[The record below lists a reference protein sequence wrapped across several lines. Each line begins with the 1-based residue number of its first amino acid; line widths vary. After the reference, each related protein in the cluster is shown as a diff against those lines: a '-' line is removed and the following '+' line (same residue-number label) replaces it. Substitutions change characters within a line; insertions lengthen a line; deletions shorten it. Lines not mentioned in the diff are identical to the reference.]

1 MRQAIPAEIDAF
13 DEPGWEPACRRTAAP
28 RMLRGSPPSSSM
40 LTTYIVPDG
49 LRRPRADKVL
59 AVAFPDHSRVAFQRA
74 FDAGLVKRNGEPLSR
89 DSTLEAGDEIAF
101 LFPEIKPNNMTPA
114 DIPLDVIFED
124 QHLLVVNKT
133 SGMVVH
139 PGAATGEDTLV
150 HALLMHCKGT
160 LSGVGGVERPGIVH
174 RLDRETSGIIVVAKT
189 DKAHRGLA
197 EQFSERSLH
206 KEYLALVAGAPAL
219 ISGSIR
225 KAIGR
230 NKQHRH
236 KMAVVEAADGGKD
249 ARTDWEVVERFGQ
262 LATLI
267 KCALHTGRT
276 HQIRVHMKSLG
287 HVLLGDLVYG
297 WKPDSRLKKPPQRVM
312 LHAAH
317 LIFRHPITGKTI
329 DVRAPLPP
337 DFEAQL
343 KALRAAIKAGDRATG
358 AAILATGIARK
369 NARPPGYHEHESR
382 K

>member
-1 MRQAIPAEIDAF
+1 
-13 DEPGWEPACRRTAAP
+13 
-28 RMLRGSPPSSSM
+28 M
-40 LTTYIVPDG
+40 LTTYIVPEG
-49 LRRPRADKVL
+49 LRQPRADKVL
-59 AVAFPDHSRVAFQRA
+59 AAAFPDHSRVAFQRA
-74 FDAGLVKRNGEPLSR
+74 FDAGLVKRGERPLSR
-89 DSTLEAGDEIAF
+89 DATLQSGDEITF
-101 LFPEIKPNNMTPA
+101 VFPETKPSAMTPA
-114 DIPLDVIFED
+114 DIPLEVIFED
-124 QHLLVVNKT
+124 QHLLVVNKS

-197 EQFSERSLH
+197 GQFSERSLH
-206 KEYLALVAGAPAL
+206 KEYLALVTGAPAL

-236 KMAVVEAADGGKD
+236 KMAVVDVVDGGKD
-249 ARTDWEVVERFGQ
+249 ARTDWEVVERFGR

-267 KCALHTGRT
+267 KCTIHTGRT
-276 HQIRVHMKSLG
+276 HQIRVHLKSLG
-287 HVLLGDLVYG
+287 HVLFGDVVYG
-297 WKPDSRLKKPPQRVM
+297 WKPDPRLKKPPQRVM

-317 LIFRHPITGKTI
+317 LVFRHPITGKTI
-329 DVRAPLPP
+329 EVRAPLPS

-343 KALRAAIKAGDRATG
+343 RELRAAVKAESK
-358 AAILATGIARK
+358 AIDTAIVARGKARK
-369 NARPPGYHEHESR
+369 NARPPAHHEHESR